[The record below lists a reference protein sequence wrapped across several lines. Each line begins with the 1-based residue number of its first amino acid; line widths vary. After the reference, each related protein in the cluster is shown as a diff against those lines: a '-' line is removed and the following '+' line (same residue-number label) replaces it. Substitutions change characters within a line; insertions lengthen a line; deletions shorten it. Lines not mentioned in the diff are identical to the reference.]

1 MRSYSASVASVFD
14 GGRAD
19 DRFTGGLGLTV
30 ARSLSIDFGFD
41 VGRASRQLAASLFYR
56 F

>member
-1 MRSYSASVASVFD
+1 VASVFD

-19 DRFTGGLGLTV
+19 DRFSGGLGVTI